1 MWIAALALS
10 YLVGSIPTAY
20 LFVKQAKGID
30 IRTVGSGNVGA
41 TNAMRTAGRGIGA
54 LVFLV
59 DVLKGVAAVLV
70 VPRVVVG
77 GAVTPG
83 VVPWCGLAAVVGH
96 NFPCFLGF
104 RGGKGVATTIGV
116 LLGNMPVI
124 AGIVVGVWI
133 VVFLLCRY
141 VSIASM
147 TAALAI
153 PISQVLLHYWYAE
166 ILVGVVLAVLIVV
179 RHRSNIRRLLDGTE
193 HRAGARP

>member
-83 VVPWCGLAAVVGH
+83 VVQWCGLAAVVGH